1 MVLEGKIALITGGS
15 RGLGAAIAA
24 NFSRQGARG
33 VIADLASP
41 AQAEVVPQGFA
52 FQHVDV
58 TEERSVAAAVAS
70 AVSMYGRLDIVVA
83 NAGVVPPWSST
94 VDIDLDQWDR
104 VVSVNARGV
113 LATIKAAAPELEKTG
128 GSVVVMCSINAEV
141 AHGRQLVY
149 TASKHAVLGVMRAA
163 ALDLGAVG
171 VRVNGVGPGPIAT
184 EALVG
189 RVRDRARNGPSEG
202 EAFAAMAAQ
211 TALKRLAT
219 ADEVA
224 NAVAFLASPAAS
236 GITGQMLRV
245 DAGLA

>member
-33 VIADLASP
+33 TVADLTPP
-41 AQAEVVPQGFA
+41 AEGEVVPHGFA

-58 TEERSVAAAVAS
+58 TDECSVAAAVA
-70 AVSMYGRLDIVVA
+70 AVVSMHGRLDVVVA

-94 VDIDLDQWDR
+94 VDIDLEQWDR

-113 LATIKAAAPELEKTG
+113 LVTIKAAASELEKSG

-141 AHGRQLVY
+141 AHARQLVY

-163 ALDLGAVG
+163 ALDLGAAG

-202 EAFAAMAAQ
+202 EAFAAIAAQ

-224 NAVAFLASPAAS
+224 NAVAFLAGPAAS